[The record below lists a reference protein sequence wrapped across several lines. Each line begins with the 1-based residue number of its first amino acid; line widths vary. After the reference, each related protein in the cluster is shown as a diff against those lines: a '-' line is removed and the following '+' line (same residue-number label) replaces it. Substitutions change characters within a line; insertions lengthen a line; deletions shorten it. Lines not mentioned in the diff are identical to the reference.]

1 MQKDFFD
8 ELITGIKGI
17 TACTQKLTYYLL
29 TSSVSEEYCD
39 LKVYGVEIDR
49 VAEYADGKRES
60 DKKIISDL
68 FFSREEAETF
78 LERILKKEVTPIG
91 LKNAVHDYIGERL
104 QIRNVKS
111 V

>member
-8 ELITGIKGI
+8 ELITEIKGI
-17 TACTQKLTYYLL
+17 TACTQRLTYYLL
-29 TSSVSEEYCD
+29 TSCVSEEYCD

-49 VAEYADGKRES
+49 VTEYADGKREC

-78 LERILKKEVTPIG
+78 LERIFKNGVTPIG

-104 QIRNVKS
+104 QTGNVKS